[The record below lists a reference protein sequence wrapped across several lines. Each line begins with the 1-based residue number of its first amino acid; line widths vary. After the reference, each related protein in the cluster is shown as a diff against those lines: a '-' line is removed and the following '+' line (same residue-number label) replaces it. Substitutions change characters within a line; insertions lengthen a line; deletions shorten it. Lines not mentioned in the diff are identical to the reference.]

1 MNKLLLIFV
10 ATFSFSALAVET
22 VEYVDLEKYAGNW
35 YELGANPQF
44 FTPRDCMCTRQ
55 VLTPREDGLIGVYNS
70 CREGSPEGKINDIEG
85 TARPLDTTNAKLE
98 VDFGLP
104 FKGSYWVIALADDYS
119 WAVVTDKRENSLYI
133 LSKTPTVE
141 DGLYEDIVALAATKT
156 DTSKL
161 RVTSQQGCSYP

>member
-1 MNKLLLIFV
+1 MKRLILLIV
-10 ATFSFSALAVET
+10 GIFSYNSMALET
-22 VEYVDLEKYAGNW
+22 VEYVDLNQYAGAW
-35 YELGANPQF
+35 YELASNPQF

-55 VLTPREDGLIGVYNS
+55 LLTPREDGLVGVYNS
-70 CREGSPEGKINDIEG
+70 CRKGSPTGEINDIEG
-85 TARPLDTTNAKLE
+85 TARPLDDTNSKLE

-141 DGLYEDIVALAATKT
+141 DGLYEDIVALASTKT

-161 RVTSQQGCSYP
+161 RVTSQQGCTYP